1 MGMKRTIMK
10 VTTISIYVLALI
22 ALSLIIFGFI
32 RDNKLKR
39 VGSSE
44 VEAIA
49 YEIYYC
55 IDKGKYV
62 DLYNLS
68 FEGRWSEKKD
78 EAGEA
83 KSYLLDGLMN
93 QNNFIELANI
103 DYGENGWRVNFTSLE
118 ITDVSNISRA
128 DFASDFPPE
137 NEILNYVDK
146 ENNIERIYIVNVVGY
161 IVGSCAIN
169 DWRKKL
175 PLIWIDQ
182 GWKAIVPGTPE
193 DLLPIHREQYLADIN
208 FRIANLG

>member
-1 MGMKRTIMK
+1 MK
-10 VTTISIYVLALI
+10 VTTITIYVLALI
-22 ALSLIIFGFI
+22 ALSSIIFGFI

-62 DLYNLS
+62 DLYNFS
-68 FEGRWSEKKD
+68 FEGRWSEKND
-78 EAGEA
+78 EVGKA
-83 KSYLLDGLMN
+83 KSYLLDGLVN
-93 QNNFIELANI
+93 QNNFIENAIN
-103 DYGENGWRVNFTSLE
+103 DYGENGWRLHFTSLE

-128 DFASDFPPE
+128 DFAGDFPLE

-146 ENNIERIYIVNVVGY
+146 ENNIERIYIVNVEGY
-161 IVGSCAIN
+161 IIGSCAIN

-175 PLIWIDQ
+175 PIIWIDQ
-182 GWKAIVPGTPE
+182 GWKAIVTGTPE

-208 FRIANLG
+208 FKIESLG